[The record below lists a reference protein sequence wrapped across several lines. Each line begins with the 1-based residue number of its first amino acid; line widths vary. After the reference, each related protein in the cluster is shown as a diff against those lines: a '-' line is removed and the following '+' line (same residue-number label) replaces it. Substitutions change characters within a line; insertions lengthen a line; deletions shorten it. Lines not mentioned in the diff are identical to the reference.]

1 MKYLN
6 PLVNEPNVT
15 NFLYD
20 LPKGMG
26 LAASLLDTLIQPEIN
41 TILETGIP
49 INDLLKEVDFEKMMD
64 NGQLSRSGIRRD
76 DVPRIFESFKIAA
89 RSAVPHIKKLM
100 SNFSKIMDLEQ
111 EITDLDIRGSA
122 FDLLSCKSLFLFLI
136 LFKFL
141 QLLREHFSLVF
152 HNH

>member
-1 MKYLN
+1 MEYLT

-26 LAASLLDTLIQPEIN
+26 LAATLLDALIQPEIN

-49 INDLLKEVDFEKMMD
+49 INELLKEIDFDKMMD
-64 NGQLSRSGIRRD
+64 NNAQLSRSGVRRE
-76 DVPRIFESFKIAA
+76 DVPRIFESFKSASRA
-89 RSAVPHIKKLM
+89 AVPHVKKLM

-111 EITDLDIRGSA
+111 EMTNLDIRGSA
-122 FDLLSCKSLFLFLI
+122 FDLLSCESFFLI
-136 LFKFL
+136 LAC
-141 QLLREHFSLVF
+141 QVFSYA
-152 HNH
+152 